1 MKRLLLLM
9 FTLVLLGAGAT
20 MFARALGSARPLD
33 PDSFAAMLTRDSQLI
48 NETWCWRKICPQHM
62 GASQLWQIMDQQPIL
77 DIQEQSS
84 TLRSGAAAY
93 QAMLED
99 GWRLYFNISDNNL
112 VRLLDISDNS
122 KRRSLSAGELIA
134 VYGTPLWMLTSQQST
149 HYVTYLCFR
158 GWVCGITISQQ
169 QPILRAWSLIQSVT
183 FSPTMATIGLES
195 GWRWRG
201 FRTYP

>member
-1 MKRLLLLM
+1 MSQLLKYILALLSVNL
-9 FTLVLLGAGAT
+9 FGIIAVRGIGLAQL
-20 MFARALGSARPLD
+20 PD
-33 PDSFAAMLTRDSQLI
+33 PDSFAAMLMSDSRLI
-48 NETWCWRKICPQHM
+48 DETWCWRDICPQHM
-62 GASQLWQIMDQQPIL
+62 GASQLWQIIDQQPIL

-93 QAMLED
+93 QAMLEN

-112 VRLLDISDNS
+112 VRLLDISDSS